1 MLEENSQVKIDQ
13 ESIEKDWRLNL
24 VDRLRNKYVETVVI
38 VQPWDYDSGENS
50 LARRLDAK
58 KEDLPRIYFID
69 AVSDKVVMYP
79 RKLDYANKFTEELI
93 SNWKQMNKLEIIVTI
108 KQNKLVEYPDEG
120 NEMILFNLA
129 MLESSLGIYKNLY
142 EEELKKLGEES
153 HLTDN
158 VEL

>member
-50 LARRLDAK
+50 LARMIGAK

-79 RKLDYANKFTEELI
+79 RKLDDEGKFTVDLV

-108 KQNKLVEYPDEG
+108 KKNKLVEYPDEG
-120 NEMILFNLA
+120 NEMIRFNLA
-129 MLESSLGIYKNLY
+129 MLESSLDMYKNLY